1 MTNGIKPTELVA
13 LGLYGNEQDV
23 IDDGI
28 RHILRSHPEYK
39 IEIAIKKYRE
49 EEASLGKAADI
60 AGISLEDMKEL
71 LRTRGVA
78 LKGVESIK
86 EIKEDAER
94 ARKAIQ

>member
-1 MTNGIKPTELVA
+1 MANSVKPTELVA

-49 EEASLGKAADI
+49 EASLGKAADI
-60 AGISLEDMKEL
+60 AGISLEEMKEI
-71 LRTRGVA
+71 LRTRGVT
-78 LKGVESIK
+78 LKGLESIK
-86 EIKEDAER
+86 EIQEDAER
-94 ARKAIQ
+94 ARKVIQ

>member
-1 MTNGIKPTELVA
+1 MAINIKPIELVA
-13 LGLYGNEQDV
+13 LGLYGKVQDV

-28 RHILRSHPEYK
+28 RHIPRSHPEYK
-39 IEIAIKKYRE
+39 MEVAIHKYNQ

-71 LRTRGVA
+71 FKARGIA
-78 LKGVESIK
+78 LKGQESIN
-86 EIKEDAER
+86 EIQEDAER

>member
-1 MTNGIKPTELVA
+1 MTSSIKPTELVS

-39 IEIAIKKYRE
+39 IEIAVNKYRQE
-49 EEASLGKAADI
+49 EVSLGKAASI

-71 LRTRGVA
+71 LRSRGIA
-78 LKGVESIK
+78 LKGPESIK
-86 EIKEDAER
+86 EIQEDVER
-94 ARKAIQ
+94 ARKSIQ

>member
-1 MTNGIKPTELVA
+1 MANSIKPSELVA

-39 IEIAIKKYRE
+39 IEIAVKKYKHE
-49 EEASLGKAADI
+49 EVSLGKAADI

-78 LKGVESIK
+78 LKGLESMK
-86 EIKEDAER
+86 EIQEDIEQ
-94 ARKAIQ
+94 ARKAMQ

>member
-1 MTNGIKPTELVA
+1 MAINIKPIELVA
-13 LGLYGNEQDV
+13 LGLYGNVQDV

-39 IEIAIKKYRE
+39 MEVAIHKYKL

-71 LRTRGVA
+71 FKTRGIA
-78 LKGVESIK
+78 LKGQESIN
-86 EIKEDAER
+86 EIQEDAER

>member
-1 MTNGIKPTELVA
+1 MTNSIKPTELVA

-23 IDDGI
+23 IEDGI

-39 IEIAIKKYRE
+39 IEIAVKKYKE

-71 LRTRGVA
+71 LRTRGIA
-78 LKGVESIK
+78 LKGPESIN
-86 EIKEDAER
+86 EIEEDAER